1 MVLPF
6 ARVAGVQARQVLLYL
21 VAQLLRLEERAPWR
35 LLVLRERVADGE
47 VGFGARRLMRVDA
60 VLADQRVVLLALL
73 LRAPRPPAARAPRSS
88 SPRPR
93 TMMRGPGAPGSVR
106 VLRLG
111 MAEASAWLGLGLG

>member
-1 MVLPF
+1 ML
-6 ARVAGVQARQVLLYL
+6 AESRRVIERSRGTE
-21 VAQLLRLEERAPWR
+21 LERTRTPPSSAPSMPSM
-35 LLVLRERVADGE
+35 
-47 VGFGARRLMRVDA
+47 GASA
-60 VLADQRVVLLALL
+60 EEL

-111 MAEASAWLGLGLG
+111 MAEASAWLRLGLG